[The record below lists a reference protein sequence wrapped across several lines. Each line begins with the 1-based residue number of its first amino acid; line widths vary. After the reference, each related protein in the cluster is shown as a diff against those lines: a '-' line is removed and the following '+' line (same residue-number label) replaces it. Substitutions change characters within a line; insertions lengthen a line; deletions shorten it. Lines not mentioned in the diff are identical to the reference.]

1 MAISFCLYIW
11 WWWTTYNNW
20 INIIIYYEYNIEF
33 NYAWWRW
40 NITNYTSSNST
51 SNKSYSV
58 DSLSNL
64 FIDNLFFVI
73 SFNTRT
79 NIDPTGSPTNDNSD
93 HSTNEIGDHLS
104 LNRAIE
110 IVFDSIQSL
119 EDAVDNFDQIFFF
132 GFIYNRLNIRFK
144 VESLE
149 VRSNQIKR

>member
-1 MAISFCLYIW
+1 
-11 WWWTTYNNW
+11 
-20 INIIIYYEYNIEF
+20 
-33 NYAWWRW
+33 
-40 NITNYTSSNST
+40 
-51 SNKSYSV
+51 
-58 DSLSNL
+58 
-64 FIDNLFFVI
+64 
-73 SFNTRT
+73 
-79 NIDPTGSPTNDNSD
+79 
-93 HSTNEIGDHLS
+93 LS